1 MSSCAYS
8 PANLN
13 SLTAASAPIR
23 RMVPGQYLPRMAP
36 SSAPRMAP
44 SGARRGLDLTQ
55 TGIQSYSVLP
65 NAPVDNEFTSQFDV
79 TSSCL
84 DCSNVDQATFN
95 KECVRDRNVGYASL
109 RFAQC
114 GLKANRQ
121 INQDNGS
128 RQTDKLDQRESLAY
142 NLTNPS
148 ANQKYT
154 TEVMAPSSA
163 STMSSRDPLGSVT
176 PATPLFGAYPLS
188 AL

>member
-1 MSSCAYS
+1 
-8 PANLN
+8 
-13 SLTAASAPIR
+13 
-23 RMVPGQYLPRMAP
+23 MVPGQYLPRMAP
-36 SSAPRMAP
+36 SSA
-44 SGARRGLDLTQ
+44 RRGPDLTQ
-55 TGIQSYSVLP
+55 TGIQSYSVFP
-65 NAPVDNEFTSQFDV
+65 NAPSDKEFTTQFDV
-79 TSSCL
+79 SSSFV

-148 ANQKYT
+148 ANQRYT
-154 TEVMAPSSA
+154 TEVMSASSAA
-163 STMSSRDPLGSVT
+163 STMSRDPLGSAIT
-176 PATPLFGAYPLS
+176 PATPLYGAFPIS

>member
-1 MSSCAYS
+1 
-8 PANLN
+8 
-13 SLTAASAPIR
+13 
-23 RMVPGQYLPRMAP
+23 MAP
-36 SSAPRMAP
+36 SSARMAP
-44 SGARRGLDLTQ
+44 SGARRGVDLMQ

-65 NAPVDNEFTSQFDV
+65 NAAVDDEFTTQFDV

-95 KECVRDRNVGYASL
+95 KECVRDRNVGYASM

-154 TEVMAPSSA
+154 TEVMTPSSA
-163 STMSSRDPLGSVT
+163 SSRDPLGSVT